1 MAPCRGL
8 PPPRLD
14 GVSPYRVACWKLAL
28 TFSIDAPISVLLFV
42 RRMKRWQFVLLMI
55 IAAACLVLSLVT
67 IVFAREN
74 RKLQEAVQG
83 QQTIINKGALSQ
95 QIGTNLV
102 REMAVAAQTDEKMR
116 QLLQANGFNLPPAPT
131 ASPRP

>member
-1 MAPCRGL
+1 
-8 PPPRLD
+8 
-14 GVSPYRVACWKLAL
+14 
-28 TFSIDAPISVLLFV
+28 
-42 RRMKRWQFVLLMI
+42 MKRWQFVLLI
-55 IAAACLVLSLVT
+55 ITAAACLVLSLVT

>member
-1 MAPCRGL
+1 
-8 PPPRLD
+8 
-14 GVSPYRVACWKLAL
+14 
-28 TFSIDAPISVLLFV
+28 
-42 RRMKRWQFVLLMI
+42 MKRWQFVLLMI

-131 ASPRP
+131 ASPSP